1 MQNLKAALEAG
12 ITAFLEAYNSPGTI
26 HDSTPT
32 ITICPA
38 GSPHYVVPVPVSKL
52 PSATANTLL
61 DGLPVASEPPKP
73 APVASEPTKP
83 APAPLEAPSD
93 PAKAPQK
100 PAPAPVADEWIS
112 PGVRRLQPRVAVG
125 KAKK

>member
-12 ITAFLEAYNSPGTI
+12 ITAFLEVYNSPGTI
-26 HDSTPT
+26 
-32 ITICPA
+32 
-38 GSPHYVVPVPVSKL
+38 VVSAPVSKL
-52 PSATANTLL
+52 PSATATV
-61 DGLPVASEPPKP
+61 VAEPPKP

-83 APAPLEAPSD
+83 APAPVEAPID
-93 PAKAPQK
+93 PAKAPAK
-100 PAPAPVADEWIS
+100 PAPALDDWIS